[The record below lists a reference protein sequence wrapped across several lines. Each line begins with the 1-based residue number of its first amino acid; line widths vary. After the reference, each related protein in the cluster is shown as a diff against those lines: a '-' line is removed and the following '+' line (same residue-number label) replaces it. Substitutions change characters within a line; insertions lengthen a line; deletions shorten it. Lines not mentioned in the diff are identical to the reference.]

1 MTDTVARLVATG
13 IVVVATAVLLG
24 LAGRFAGWWLDD
36 PYARYHA
43 RKLTRYAIFL
53 GAIVALAVV
62 WRSLAGNVGVIFGFA
77 AAGIAFAMQ
86 EVIGAIAGWFNIT
99 SGRIYRV
106 GDRIELDDVRGD
118 VIDITLLRTKMLEI
132 GSAEDDDSW
141 VKGRQHTGRIVAVS
155 NKATFTSPVYN
166 FSAIF
171 EFIWE
176 ELTVPIAYRSD
187 WHEAERIIKE
197 EAVRAS
203 ASEGARAAISAME
216 RRYPIPHAEIEPRVF
231 VRATDNWM
239 ELSARFV
246 VPVREAR
253 TAKDAMM
260 RRIRER
266 LDAAGVEIGTE
277 TEEVTVISGDRNGS
291 ASHARARAASPSPS
305 PRPRPPVQDEAQ

>member
-1 MTDTVARLVATG
+1 MTDTVARLIATAV
-13 IVVVATAVLLG
+13 VVVATAVLLG

-36 PYARYHA
+36 PYARFHA
-43 RKLTRYAIFL
+43 RKLARYGIFL
-53 GAIVALAVV
+53 AALVAVAIV
-62 WRSLAGNVGVIFGFA
+62 WRSLAGNVGVILGFA

-106 GDRIELDDVRGD
+106 GDRIELGGVRGD

-132 GSAEDDDSW
+132 GSAEDDKSW

-155 NKATFTSPVYN
+155 NKSTFTSPVYN

-176 ELTVPIAYRSD
+176 ELTVPITYSSD
-187 WHEAERIIKE
+187 WHEAERIITE

-203 ASEGARAAISAME
+203 ASEGARAAIGAME
-216 RRYPIPHAEIEPRVF
+216 RRYPIPHAEVEPRVF

-246 VPVREAR
+246 VPVRQAR
-253 TAKDAMM
+253 TAKDAMI

-266 LDAAGVEIGTE
+266 LDEAGVEIASE
-277 TEEVTVISGDRNGS
+277 TEDVTITYRDDDGNGHGSGSPTPR
-291 ASHARARAASPSPS
+291 PSP
-305 PRPRPPVQDEAQ
+305 AQGGER

>member
-1 MTDTVARLVATG
+1 MSDTVARLVATG
-13 IVVVATAVLLG
+13 IVVAATAILLG

-36 PYARYHA
+36 QYARYHA
-43 RKLTRYAIFL
+43 RKLTRYTIFL
-53 GAIVALAVV
+53 AAIAALAIV
-62 WRSLAGNVGVIFGFA
+62 WRSLAGNVGVILGFA

-99 SGRIYRV
+99 SGHIYRV
-106 GDRIELDDVRGD
+106 GDRVEVDKVRGD

-132 GSAEDDDSW
+132 GSAEDENSW

-155 NKATFTSPVYN
+155 NKATFTGPVYN

-171 EFIWE
+171 DFIWE
-176 ELTVPIAYRSD
+176 ELTLPIAYRSD
-187 WHEAERIIKE
+187 WHEAEEIIKE
-197 EAVRAS
+197 EAQRAS
-203 ASEGARAAISAME
+203 ASLGAKGAISAME
-216 RRYPIPHAEIEPRVF
+216 RRYPIPHAEVEPRVF

-266 LDAAGVEIGTE
+266 LDDAGIEIGTE
-277 TEEVTVISGDRNGS
+277 TSEVTVLSGGDGS
-291 ASHARARAASPSPS
+291 TSSLDQAAAPSPS
-305 PRPRPPVQDEAQ
+305 PRSHQPEQDGAP

>member
-1 MTDTVARLVATG
+1 MTDTAARLVATAV
-13 IVVVATAVLLG
+13 VVVAAAVLLG
-24 LAGRFAGWWLDD
+24 VAGRFAGWWLDD

-53 GAIVALAVV
+53 AAIIALAVV
-62 WRSLAGNVGVIFGFA
+62 WRSLAGNVGVILGFA

-106 GDRIELDDVRGD
+106 GDRVELGGVRGD

-132 GSAEDDDSW
+132 GSAEDDESW

-155 NKATFTSPVYN
+155 NKSTFTSPVYN

-176 ELTVPIAYRSD
+176 ELTIPIAYRSD
-187 WHEAERIIKE
+187 WHEAEQIIKE

-216 RRYPIPHAEIEPRVF
+216 RRYPIPHAEVEPRVF

-266 LDAAGVEIGTE
+266 LDSAGIEIGSE
-277 TEEVTVISGDRNGS
+277 TEEVTVSYRDGNGDGHHSDS
-291 ASHARARAASPSPS
+291 ASSSPLPSPA
-305 PRPRPPVQDEAQ
+305 PDAER

>member
-1 MTDTVARLVATG
+1 VTDTVARLIATAV
-13 IVVVATAVLLG
+13 VVVATAVLLG

-36 PYARYHA
+36 PYARFHA
-43 RKLTRYAIFL
+43 RKLARYGIFL
-53 GAIVALAVV
+53 AALVAVAIV
-62 WRSLAGNVGVIFGFA
+62 WRSLAGNVGVILGFA

-106 GDRIELDDVRGD
+106 GDRIELGGVRGD
-118 VIDITLLRTKMLEI
+118 VIDITLLRTEMLEI
-132 GSAEDDDSW
+132 GSAEDDKSW

-155 NKATFTSPVYN
+155 NKSTFTSPVYN

-176 ELTVPIAYRSD
+176 ELTVPITYSSD
-187 WHEAERIIKE
+187 WHEAERIITE

-203 ASEGARAAISAME
+203 ASEGARAAIGAME
-216 RRYPIPHAEIEPRVF
+216 RRYPIPHAEVEPRVF

-246 VPVREAR
+246 VPVRQAR
-253 TAKDAMM
+253 TAKDAMI

-266 LDAAGVEIGTE
+266 LDEAGVEIASE
-277 TEEVTVISGDRNGS
+277 TEDVTVSYRAGNGDGDHSGS
-291 ASHARARAASPSPS
+291 ESSSPLPSPG
-305 PRPRPPVQDEAQ
+305 PGAER

>member
-1 MTDTVARLVATG
+1 MTDTVARLIATAV
-13 IVVVATAVLLG
+13 VVVATAVLLG

-36 PYARYHA
+36 PYARFHA
-43 RKLTRYAIFL
+43 RKLARYGIFL
-53 GAIVALAVV
+53 AALVAVAIV
-62 WRSLAGNVGVIFGFA
+62 WRSLAGNVGVILGFA

-106 GDRIELDDVRGD
+106 GDRIELGGVRGD

-132 GSAEDDDSW
+132 GSAEDDKSW

-155 NKATFTSPVYN
+155 NKSTFTSPVYN

-176 ELTVPIAYRSD
+176 ELTVPITYSSD
-187 WHEAERIIKE
+187 WHEAERIITE

-203 ASEGARAAISAME
+203 ASEGARAAIGAME
-216 RRYPIPHAEIEPRVF
+216 RRYPIPHAEVEPRVF

-246 VPVREAR
+246 VPVRQAR
-253 TAKDAMM
+253 TAKDAMI

-266 LDAAGVEIGTE
+266 LDEAGVEIASE
-277 TEEVTVISGDRNGS
+277 TEDVTVSYRAGNGDGDHSGS
-291 ASHARARAASPSPS
+291 ESSSPLPSPG
-305 PRPRPPVQDEAQ
+305 PGAER

>member
-1 MTDTVARLVATG
+1 VTDTSARLVATG
-13 IVVVATAVLLG
+13 IVIVATAVLLG
-24 LAGRFAGWWLDD
+24 LAGRFAGWWLED
-36 PYARYHA
+36 PYARFHA
-43 RKLTRYAIFL
+43 RKLTRYAISL
-53 GAIVALAVV
+53 TAIVALAIV
-62 WRSLAGNVGVIFGFA
+62 WRSLAGNVGVILGFA

-118 VIDITLLRTKMLEI
+118 VIDVTLLRTKMLEI
-132 GSAEDDDSW
+132 GSAEDDKSW

-155 NKATFTSPVYN
+155 NKATFTKPVYN

-187 WHEAERIIKE
+187 WHVAEQIIKE

-203 ASEGARAAISAME
+203 ASEGARDAISAME
-216 RRYPIPHAEIEPRVF
+216 RRYPIPHAEVEPRVF

-246 VPVREAR
+246 VPVRNAR
-253 TAKDAMM
+253 TAKDEIT

-266 LDAAGVEIGTE
+266 LDQAGIEIASE
-277 TEEVTVISGDRNGS
+277 TEDVTVSYRDGNGDGRGSGPDSDS
-291 ASHARARAASPSPS
+291 ASSS
-305 PRPRPPVQDEAQ
+305 PRPSPAQNAER

>member
-1 MTDTVARLVATG
+1 MIATAV
-13 IVVVATAVLLG
+13 VVVATAVLLG

-36 PYARYHA
+36 PYARFHA
-43 RKLTRYAIFL
+43 RKLARYGIFL
-53 GAIVALAVV
+53 AALVAVAIV
-62 WRSLAGNVGVIFGFA
+62 WRSLAGNVGVILGFA

-106 GDRIELDDVRGD
+106 GDRIELGGVRGD

-132 GSAEDDDSW
+132 GSAEDDKSW

-155 NKATFTSPVYN
+155 NKSTFTSPVYN

-176 ELTVPIAYRSD
+176 ELTVPITYSSD
-187 WHEAERIIKE
+187 WHEAERIITE

-203 ASEGARAAISAME
+203 ASEGARAAIGAME
-216 RRYPIPHAEIEPRVF
+216 RRYPIPHAEVEPRVF

-246 VPVREAR
+246 VPVRQAR
-253 TAKDAMM
+253 TAKDAMI

-266 LDAAGVEIGTE
+266 LDEAGVEIASE
-277 TEEVTVISGDRNGS
+277 TEDVTVSYRAGNGDGDHSGS
-291 ASHARARAASPSPS
+291 ESSSPLPSPG
-305 PRPRPPVQDEAQ
+305 PGAER

>member
-1 MTDTVARLVATG
+1 VSDTVARLVATAV
-13 IVVVATAVLLG
+13 VVVATAVLLG

-36 PYARYHA
+36 PYARFHA
-43 RKLTRYAIFL
+43 RKLARYGIFL
-53 GAIVALAVV
+53 AALVALAIV
-62 WRSLAGNVGVIFGFA
+62 WHSLAGNVGVILGFA

-106 GDRIELDDVRGD
+106 GDRIELGGVRGD

-132 GSAEDDDSW
+132 GSAEDDKSW

-155 NKATFTSPVYN
+155 NKSTFTSPVYN

-176 ELTVPIAYRSD
+176 ELTVPITYSSD
-187 WHEAERIIKE
+187 WHEAERIIQE

-203 ASEGARAAISAME
+203 ASEGARAAMSAME
-216 RRYPIPHAEIEPRVF
+216 RRYPIAHAEVEPRVF

-239 ELSARFV
+239 ELSARFI
-246 VPVREAR
+246 VPVRQAR
-253 TAKDAMM
+253 TAKDAMI

-266 LDAAGVEIGTE
+266 LDGAGVEIASE
-277 TEEVTVISGDRNGS
+277 TQEVTVSYRAGNGDGDHSGS
-291 ASHARARAASPSPS
+291 ESSSPLPSPG
-305 PRPRPPVQDEAQ
+305 PGAER

>member
-1 MTDTVARLVATG
+1 MSDTVARLVATAV
-13 IVVVATAVLLG
+13 VVVATAVLLG
-24 LAGRFAGWWLDD
+24 LAGRFAGWWLED
-36 PYARYHA
+36 PYARFHA
-43 RKLTRYAIFL
+43 RKLARYAIVL
-53 GAIVALAVV
+53 AAVVALAVV
-62 WRSLAGNVGVIFGFA
+62 WRSLAGNVGVILGFA

-86 EVIGAIAGWFNIT
+86 EVIGAIAGWFNVT
-99 SGRIYRV
+99 SGRIYRI
-106 GDRIELDDVRGD
+106 GDRIELGGVRGD

-132 GSAEDDDSW
+132 GSAEDDKSW
-141 VKGRQHTGRIVAVS
+141 VKGRQHTGRIVAIS

-187 WHEAERIIKE
+187 WHEAETIVKE
-197 EAVRAS
+197 EAVRTS

-216 RRYPIPHAEIEPRVF
+216 RRYPIPHAEVEPRVF

-253 TAKDAMM
+253 TTKDAIT
-260 RRIRER
+260 RRIRDR
-266 LDAAGVEIGTE
+266 LDEAGIEIASE
-277 TEEVTVISGDRNGS
+277 TEDVTVSYRDGDGNGHGS
-291 ASHARARAASPSPS
+291 ATPSPPPS
-305 PRPRPPVQDEAQ
+305 PAPDAER

>member
-1 MTDTVARLVATG
+1 MTDTVARLVATA
-13 IVVVATAVLLG
+13 VVVAVTAILLG

-36 PYARYHA
+36 RYARFHA
-43 RKLTRYAIFL
+43 RKLARFVIFL
-53 GAIVALAVV
+53 AAIVALAIV
-62 WRSLAGNVGVIFGFA
+62 WRSLAGNVGVILGFA

-86 EVIGAIAGWFNIT
+86 EVIGAIAGLFNIT

-106 GDRIELDDVRGD
+106 GDRIELGGVRGD

-132 GSAEDDDSW
+132 GSAEDDESW

-155 NKATFTSPVYN
+155 NKSTFTSPVYN

-171 EFIWE
+171 EFLWE
-176 ELTVPIAYRSD
+176 ELTIPIAYRSD
-187 WHEAERIIKE
+187 WHEAEQIIKE
-197 EAVRAS
+197 EAERAS
-203 ASEGARAAISAME
+203 ASEGARSAITAME
-216 RRYPIPHAEIEPRVF
+216 RRYPIPHAEVAPRVF

-246 VPVREAR
+246 VPVRQAR

-266 LDAAGVEIGTE
+266 LDDAGIEIGTE
-277 TEEVTVISGDRNGS
+277 TEEVTVSYRDGNGDGPDS
-291 ASHARARAASPSPS
+291 VSSSPHRSPGADVE
-305 PRPRPPVQDEAQ
+305 R

>member
-1 MTDTVARLVATG
+1 MSDTVARLVATAVL
-13 IVVVATAVLLG
+13 VVVTAILLG
-24 LAGRFAGWWLDD
+24 LAGRFAGWWLED

-43 RKLTRYAIFL
+43 RKLARYAIFV
-53 GAIVALAVV
+53 GAIVALAIV
-62 WRSLAGNVGVIFGFA
+62 WRSLAGNVGVILGFA

-99 SGRIYRV
+99 SGRIYRI
-106 GDRIELDDVRGD
+106 GDRIELGGVRGD

-132 GSAEDDDSW
+132 GSAEDDKSW

-155 NKATFTSPVYN
+155 NKSTFTSPVYN

-187 WHEAERIIKE
+187 WHEAETIIKE
-197 EAVRAS
+197 EAVQAS
-203 ASEGARAAISAME
+203 ASEGARAAITAME
-216 RRYPIPHAEIEPRVF
+216 RRYPIPHAEVEPRVF

-246 VPVREAR
+246 VPVRQAR
-253 TAKDAMM
+253 TAKDAMI

-266 LDAAGVEIGTE
+266 LDAAGVEIASE
-277 TEEVTVISGDRNGS
+277 TEEVTVSYRDRNGAGGDGRDS
-291 ASHARARAASPSPS
+291 VSLSPLPSPG
-305 PRPRPPVQDEAQ
+305 RDGER

>member
-1 MTDTVARLVATG
+1 VTDTVARLIATAV
-13 IVVVATAVLLG
+13 VVVATAVLLG

-36 PYARYHA
+36 PYARFHA
-43 RKLTRYAIFL
+43 RKLARYGIFL
-53 GAIVALAVV
+53 AALVAVAIV
-62 WRSLAGNVGVIFGFA
+62 WRSLAGNVGVILGFA

-106 GDRIELDDVRGD
+106 GDRIELGGVRGD

-132 GSAEDDDSW
+132 GSAEDDKSW

-155 NKATFTSPVYN
+155 NKSTFTSPVYN

-176 ELTVPIAYRSD
+176 ELTVPITYSSD
-187 WHEAERIIKE
+187 WHEAERIITE

-203 ASEGARAAISAME
+203 ASDGARAAIGAME
-216 RRYPIPHAEIEPRVF
+216 RRYPIPHAEVEPRVF

-246 VPVREAR
+246 VPVRQAR
-253 TAKDAMM
+253 TAKDAMI

-266 LDAAGVEIGTE
+266 LDEAGVEIASE
-277 TEEVTVISGDRNGS
+277 TEDVTVSYRAGNGDGDHSGS
-291 ASHARARAASPSPS
+291 ESSSPLPSPG
-305 PRPRPPVQDEAQ
+305 PGAER